1 MSKYSHEAQQAW
13 AAYWDGLKK
22 YSGFNMP
29 ASVHFGAGFKAG
41 SELCETLANLTVQ
54 AESEYEKIRDQRDAL
69 LAMLK
74 EGLPLAVGMGWK
86 EQAQLLIDEIER
98 K

>member
-1 MSKYSHEAQQAW
+1 MNDTTEYI
-13 AAYWDGLKK
+13 
-22 YSGFNMP
+22 NMLHGRNMHYI
-29 ASVHFGAGFKAG
+29 A
-41 SELCETLANLTVQ
+41 
-54 AESEYEKIRDQRDAL
+54 QRDAI

-74 EGLPLAVGMGWK
+74 EGLPLAVGMDWK